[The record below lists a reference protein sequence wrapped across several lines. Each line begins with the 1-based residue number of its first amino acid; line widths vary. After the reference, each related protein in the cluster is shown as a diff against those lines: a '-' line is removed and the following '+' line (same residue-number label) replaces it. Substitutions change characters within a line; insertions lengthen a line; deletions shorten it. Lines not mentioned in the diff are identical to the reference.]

1 MQWNV
6 TGWSCTG
13 GSASTA
19 SNCVEI
25 CGDSKK
31 VGMSFVMMGTQ
42 TVQTNV
48 MSDCTGNVLGWDCK
62 EEVHLLC
69 LLVRQYAEMV
79 LC

>member
-1 MQWNV
+1 M

-31 VGMSFVMMGTQ
+31 VGLEFCDDG
-42 TVQTNV
+42 NADGADKCNA
-48 MSDCTGNVLGWDCK
+48 DCTGNVLGWDC
-62 EEVHLLC
+62 
-69 LLVRQYAEMV
+69 
-79 LC
+79 